1 MRCKNPVI
9 RRIRAI
15 ATIGS
20 SLIII
25 ISQYKHQRIFHC
37 ISKLRLYGSLINPCC
52 YRTVLYLIRILK
64 NLISICIIHV
74 TFRIITDQLQAG
86 KECKRVF
93 TTKLKIYAIR
103 LYGFFRYFRSFSA
116 GSSQITVHHLK
127 FPFGYIGIRS
137 KAVTGPC
144 FVCLHFDAVSVECCC
159 NPDVPAPKS
168 GSAVFG
174 GNYCIA
180 FGCFA
185 QLEYDIAVSGVAYIV

>member
-37 ISKLRLYGSLINPCC
+37 ISKLRLYSSLVNPCC
-52 YRTVLYLIRILK
+52 YRTILYLIRILQ
-64 NLISICIIHV
+64 NFISICIIHGHNI
-74 TFRIITDQLQAG
+74 RIVRPRHHTCRG
-86 KECKRVF
+86 KRVF
-93 TTKLKIYAIR
+93 TTELKIYTIR
-103 LYGFFRYFRSFSA
+103 LYGFFRYFGSCSA
-116 GSSQITVHHLK
+116 CRSQITVHHFK

-137 KAVTGPC
+137 KAVTRPC
-144 FVCLHFDAVSVECCC
+144 FVCLHFDAVSVECYCS
-159 NPDVPAPKS
+159 PDVPAPKS